1 MSDSIDKSVEESAR
15 SIDQQVYNLALT
27 DLYKKGD
34 ITDAYACKN
43 ILDFNIKRAE
53 EAELK
58 LNTLIDAIKE
68 MSGK

>member
-27 DLYKKGD
+27 DLYKNGELGSD
-34 ITDAYACKN
+34 FCYNI

-68 MSGK
+68 MSGE